1 MITQRQRLM
10 GMLLAVAILLLIPF
24 TAMQLTNEV
33 NWSPFDFAVAGVLL
47 LGTALTAELILRKVK
62 NTRKRMILC
71 GVLLAALFLIWVELA
86 VGVFGTPFAG
96 S

>member
-1 MITQRQRLM
+1 MITQSQRLM
-10 GMLLAVAILLLIPF
+10 GMVLAVVILLLIPF

-33 NWSPFDFAVAGVLL
+33 NWSPFDFALAGVLL
-47 LGTALTAELILRKVK
+47 LGTALTAELILRRVK